1 MISTQEITELQNE
14 YQSLNQQSTT
24 EIIREAKKPKTLST
38 QKSTSNTNIEAII
51 DNKMGMFLTTLS
63 EKDKVIEDKN
73 KLMFMLQQR
82 IGELETKLQTMVAL
96 PDYNQEKQTTML
108 EKQRLESKIFHL
120 QDKLKGEKNKSLL
133 FLGVVAVVILI
144 YLILTQMN

>member
-1 MISTQEITELQNE
+1 
-14 YQSLNQQSTT
+14 
-24 EIIREAKKPKTLST
+24 
-38 QKSTSNTNIEAII
+38 
-51 DNKMGMFLTTLS
+51 MFLNTLS
-63 EKDKVIEDKN
+63 EKDKIIEDKN

-133 FLGVVAVVILI
+133 FLGVVAVIILM
-144 YLILTQMN
+144 YLIITKMN